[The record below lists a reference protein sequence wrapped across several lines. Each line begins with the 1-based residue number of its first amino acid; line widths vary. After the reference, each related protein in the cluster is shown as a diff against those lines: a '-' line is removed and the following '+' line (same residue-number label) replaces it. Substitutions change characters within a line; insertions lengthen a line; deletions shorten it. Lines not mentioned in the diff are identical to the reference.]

1 VLQKA
6 TSKISESEYLEYEA
20 ASDIKHE
27 YYQGEIFAM
36 AGASREHNLI
46 TANIIGELRN
56 QLKKRPCRLYAS
68 DMRLQIEATGF
79 YTYPDVMVVC
89 GQEKFLDE
97 KETTLL
103 NPDIIIEVLSDSTE
117 GYDRGVKFSHYRK
130 LRSLQEYVIVSQRIR
145 KIERYFRNE
154 NQQWVLTETDEDN
167 PAIMLEAIDCRLD
180 ISEVYDKIEKIQVIG
195 YKS

>member
-1 VLQKA
+1 MLQKEI
-6 TSKISESEYLEYEA
+6 SGISEAEYLEYEM
-20 ASDIKHE
+20 ASEIKYE

-56 QLKKRPCRLYAS
+56 QLKKKPCRLYPS
-68 DMRLQIEATGF
+68 DMRLQIETTGL

-89 GQEKFLDE
+89 GEEKFLDE
-97 KETTLL
+97 KENTLLRQSSVTLL

-130 LRSLQEYVIVSQRIR
+130 LRSLKEYVMISQRIR

-154 NQQWVLTETDEDN
+154 DQQWVLTETDDEH
-167 PAIMLEAIDCRLD
+167 PAIILEAIDCKLD
-180 ISEVYDKIEKIQVIG
+180 ISEVYDKI
-195 YKS
+195 